1 MYVLQPKQTEAS
13 PQAHRRFER
22 VSICSIWGDPSDPKV
37 WSAAPFNLANALERQ
52 GIEVSRTSCAPSR
65 PVVAMLAARYALAG
79 YGIPS
84 SREAVLR
91 TAPARRLA
99 ASRLQEMLR
108 RQGIRDV
115 LHTGILDVPIERGDS
130 DIRHYLYCDDD
141 WSLSYDYRP
150 DKSRYSDKCLQAFA
164 TYDRQAM
171 ANIDHVFT
179 FSRNLRRHMIAHYD
193 LPQDKVTA
201 VGCGMGK
208 IEPYYGPK
216 HYGSGRILFVAKHLF
231 AQKGG
236 VLLLEAFRIAQRRM
250 PHLTLSIVGDS
261 RSRELVGDTPGV
273 ELRDHLP
280 WEELQELYR
289 HSALLA
295 QPMLNDPWGQVYVE
309 ALASRT
315 PVLGL
320 HRNGLPE
327 IVEDGRHG
335 FLVGEPQAQAVAATL
350 IEAMSDPER
359 LGRMGQ
365 SGQKHVLQSYTWDEV
380 ARRIAF
386 TQDDIARERN
396 SRATVN
402 E

>member
-1 MYVLQPKQTEAS
+1 MYALQPTPTAAS
-13 PQAHRRFER
+13 PQTSRRFDR
-22 VSICSIWGDPSDPKV
+22 LSICSIWGDPSDPKV
-37 WSAAPFNLANALERQ
+37 WSAAPFNLANALERL
-52 GIEVSRTSCAPSR
+52 GIEVSRASCAPSR
-65 PVVAMLAARYALAG
+65 PIVALLALQYALSG

-91 TAPARRLA
+91 TAQARRLTGRRLR
-99 ASRLQEMLR
+99 ASLQ
-108 RQGIRDV
+108 RQGMRHV
-115 LHTGILDVPIERGDS
+115 LHTGILDVPLERGVGDL
-130 DIRHYLYCDDD
+130 RHYLYCDDD

-150 DKSRYSDKCLQAFA
+150 DKARYSDKCLQAFA
-164 TYDRQAM
+164 AYDRQAM

-179 FSRNLRRHMIAHYD
+179 FSRNLRRHMIAQYG

-201 VGCGMGK
+201 VGCGMGS

-216 HYGSGRILFVAKHLF
+216 FYGSGRILFVAKHLF

-236 VLLLEAFRIAQRRM
+236 LLLLEAFRIARRKM
-250 PHLTLSIVGDS
+250 PHLTLTIVGDS
-261 RSRELVGDTPGV
+261 RSRELVRDALGV

-280 WEELQELYR
+280 WKELQDLYR

-327 IVEDGRHG
+327 IVENGRHG
-335 FLVGEPQAQAVAATL
+335 FLVGEPQPQAVATAL
-350 IEAMSDPER
+350 VEAMSDPER

-386 TQDDIARERN
+386 VQDGIANERKL
-396 SRATVN
+396 RVTVN

>member
-1 MYVLQPKQTEAS
+1 MHALQQQPTEES
-13 PQAHRRFER
+13 PQTRRRFDR
-22 VSICSIWGDPSDPKV
+22 VSVCSIWGNPSDPKV
-37 WSAAPFNLANALERQ
+37 WSAAPFNLANALERL
-52 GIEVSRTSCAPSR
+52 GIEVARASCAPTR
-65 PVVAMLAARYALAG
+65 PIVAMLAMRYALSG

-91 TAPARRLA
+91 TAAARWLAARRL
-99 ASRLQEMLR
+99 LETVQ

-115 LHTGILDVPIERGDS
+115 LHTGILDVPIGRGHG

-141 WSLSYDYRP
+141 WALSYDYRP
-150 DKSRYSDKCLQAFA
+150 DKRSYSDKCLRAFA
-164 TYDRQAM
+164 AYDRQAM

-179 FSRNLRRHMIAHYD
+179 FSRNLRRHMIAHYG

-201 VGCGMGK
+201 VGCGMGE

-216 HYGSGRILFVAKHLF
+216 YYGSGRILFVAKHLF

-236 VLLLEAFRIAQRRM
+236 LLLLEAFRIARRKM
-250 PHLTLSIVGDS
+250 PHLTLTIVGDS
-261 RSRELVGDTPGV
+261 RSRELVRDAPGV

-280 WEELQELYR
+280 WNDLQELYR

-320 HRNGLPE
+320 HRKPLP
-327 IVEDGRHG
+327 
-335 FLVGEPQAQAVAATL
+335 P
-350 IEAMSDPER
+350 P
-359 LGRMGQ
+359 
-365 SGQKHVLQSYTWDEV
+365 W
-380 ARRIAF
+380 
-386 TQDDIARERN
+386 
-396 SRATVN
+396 SRP
-402 E
+402 